1 MKNTPLR
8 AEIERACAREN
19 LDNAAGN
26 CRTPIVRYT
35 LAIGYFVVVGILVG
49 FAVGYF
55 AMKEVREAQFQ
66 NSDARRLTSP

>member
-1 MKNTPLR
+1 
-8 AEIERACAREN
+8 
-19 LDNAAGN
+19 
-26 CRTPIVRYT
+26 
-35 LAIGYFVVVGILVG
+35 VVGILVG

>member
-1 MKNTPLR
+1 MKIAPLR

-26 CRTPIVRYT
+26 YRPPIARYA
-35 LAIGYFVVVGILVG
+35 LFVVVGILVG

-55 AMKEVREAQFQ
+55 VMKEVREAQFQ
-66 NSDARRLTSP
+66 NFNARRLTSP